1 MSLSN
6 FRDDLTGL
14 LEGAQHLGR
23 LFPPLPNVLTLG
35 EEALYLISLVQAGHQ
50 LTLEIVLHEVHHEV
64 HHGLAQRKQ

>member
-35 EEALYLISLVQAGHQ
+35 EQGLDLVGFVQASHKLGLQ
-50 LTLEIVLHEVHHEV
+50 IVLRVVHQEVHD
-64 HHGLAQRKQ
+64 